1 MLRNIDLLSELPF
14 YEELSIIKT
23 NNAFRGYTISFKVQI
38 IEKKDPINQLE
49 VSKSSIKDLFRDLLN
64 ETKHLRYQITLNI
77 LSKKYKPN
85 GEIEFRPVY
94 FNSTTNHRFRLEN
107 SFQEI
112 LYQTDDWI
120 NEGSGWIVESIESQ
134 YINISTYR
142 PLSGSSYMDLPVE
155 LKSPRKG
162 LINIKNKYQKCF
174 LWCHVRHINPSKE
187 HPERIKK
194 TDKKIAEKLDYD
206 GIEFPVQEKDFS
218 KIEVKNNI
226 CINVFGYENELVF
239 PIYVSDQKFEDSMD
253 LLLLTDDDKSH
264 YVYIKN
270 FDRFMFHK
278 TKNKNKKRFCRSCLQ
293 CFSSKNVL
301 AEHKKNCL
309 IINGKQSVKLKKRT
323 IKFKDYSKQI
333 PVPIKIYA
341 DFDCNLQGV
350 ESCKGS
356 YIKNIKITF
365 FVVLL
370 LKFALMIDLVNQLL
384 FLEVKM
390 LLMNLFKQFLKSIS
404 TEKK

>member
-1 MLRNIDLLSELPF
+1 MID
-14 YEELSIIKT
+14 
-23 NNAFRGYTISFKVQI
+23 V
-38 IEKKDPINQLE
+38 
-49 VSKSSIKDLFRDLLN
+49 
-64 ETKHLRYQITLNI
+64 
-77 LSKKYKPN
+77 
-85 GEIEFRPVY
+85 
-94 FNSTTNHRFRLEN
+94 
-107 SFQEI
+107 
-112 LYQTDDWI
+112 WI
-120 NEGSGWIVESIESQ
+120 NNGSGWNVESIESQ

-142 PLSGSSYMDLPVE
+142 PLSGSFYMDLPVE
-155 LKSPRKG
+155 LKSQRKG
-162 LINIKNKYQKCF
+162 PINIKNRDQKCF
-174 LWCHVRHINPSKE
+174 LWSHVRYINPSKGHSE
-187 HPERIKK
+187 IILK
-194 TDKKIAEKLDYD
+194 TDKNIAEKLDYD
-206 GIEFPVQEKDFS
+206 ETEFPVEEKDFN
-218 KIEVKNNI
+218 KIEVENNI
-226 CINVFGYENELVF
+226 CINVFGYEKGLAF
-239 PIYVSDQKFEDSMD
+239 QIYVSHQKFEDSMD

-278 TKNKNKKRFCRSCLQ
+278 TKNKNQKRFCRSCLQ